1 LLAIR
6 LRSLGDCVLST
17 PAFHLLKRARPD
29 IAIGVVAEPRFR
41 AVYEGNPDV
50 EIVEDVRAFRADV
63 ALNLHGGPRSA
74 ALALYSG
81 ARWRAG
87 FAHYRFPGIYHW
99 RIPRAQEILN
109 VDRPV
114 HTAEHQASAM
124 FWLGVPPTEIPRA
137 RLFADPSPAARP
149 YAVIH
154 PFASAPGKQWPPGR
168 FAELAATL
176 DLDPVFTG
184 GPSDDFT
191 PFERFRVA
199 RGTLAETKSL
209 LAGASLFVGNDSGPA
224 HMAAAFGLPAV
235 VLFGPSDE
243 LAWAPWRT
251 EAQALKRV
259 PLADLRV
266 EEVAAAVAKLGVRR

>member
-1 LLAIR
+1 MLAIR

-29 IAIGVVAEPRFR
+29 VTIGVVVEPQFR
-41 AVYEGNPDV
+41 AVYEGNPDI
-50 EIVEDVRAFRADV
+50 EIVGDVRAFRADV

-74 ALALYSG
+74 AIAWRSG

-87 FAHYRFPGIYHW
+87 FAHYQFPWLYHW
-99 RIPRAQEILN
+99 RIPRAQEILA

-124 FWLGVPPTEIPRA
+124 FWLGVPPSEIPRA
-137 RLFADPSPAARP
+137 RLFAEPSPAARP

-154 PFASAPGKQWPPGR
+154 PFASAPDKQWPPGR
-168 FAELAATL
+168 FVELASSL
-176 DLDPVFTG
+176 DLEVAITG

-191 PFERFRVA
+191 PFEKFRIA

-209 LAGASLFVGNDSGPA
+209 IAGASLFIGNDSGPA
-224 HMAAAFGLPAV
+224 HMAAAFGVPSV

-251 EAQALKRV
+251 EAQVLKRV
-259 PLADLRV
+259 PLSDLRV
-266 EEVAAAVAKLGVRR
+266 EEVAAAALKLGVPR